1 MSVVVDLIEDVVG
14 GAVEAV
20 GDVVEFAGDVLG
32 DAVEAVDKYVIQPIL
47 DDPLTAIATAA
58 AYMYGIPLTGIQ
70 GGAVAAGLANT
81 GAGLLQGEEFDEAVK
96 GGVVAGVTIAGT
108 EAIGNYFSGAEGAAG
123 AGVEGGFGGEF
134 APEVGVDIDAF
145 GNVIEPMS
153 YSSIPGPE
161 TALADFSSGAG
172 SFAVPGGI
180 DQYVPADYS
189 LLPGTPDAAMPV
201 NARLPG
207 GSYLENAGGLDYG
220 SGLNINQTASTG
232 LNVPGVTTGM
242 TPSVATPGVEPLNIQ
257 DVWNQGVAQIAPG
270 DGLSGLDASLD
281 VLPRDYMTGEIDFS
295 KAYDLGYGTEAPY
308 TPGISDYGG
317 PPIEVTPEGV
327 EIVNRDFA
335 YEPGKEF
342 SLGDT
347 LSSIGDVA
355 METGKAGIS
364 FAMDNPMLTLGALTL
379 ATMPGMPQPPQR
391 GAGESDADFAARMA
405 EFETKLKLYN
415 YERSRQDPVGD
426 ITQYGYGPQQR
437 FFSDSQF
444 VPVEPIEGMEAGG
457 SVGNPFAEIKRNDEL
472 AQDRFVGDVN
482 RHLGE
487 LIALYKIGDPRVR
500 AKDLLPYFPGYS
512 EYDIANM
519 FGTTTESASPLMSEK
534 IRPFTPEM
542 IEGVQKRGEA
552 VQSDFDRM
560 VREGRLLDP
569 MNPKKTMELAMGGLI
584 GDNMPDYYQYGQQ
597 PMQQMQRPLGMAA
610 GGQMIRSPLAMGGV
624 TDGRSDDVPAVLS
637 DGEYVFDAE
646 TVALLGNGSSEAGA
660 ALLDRMRQDIRK
672 HKGENLARGEIS
684 PDAKNPLA
692 YLRG

>member
-32 DAVEAVDKYVIQPIL
+32 DAVEAVDKYVVQPIL
-47 DDPLTAIATAA
+47 DDPLTAIATGA

-96 GGVVAGVTIAGT
+96 GGVLAGVTIAGT

-123 AGVEGGFGGEF
+123 AGVEGGFGGDF
-134 APEVGVDIDAF
+134 VPEVGVDIDAF
-145 GNVIEPMS
+145 GNVIDPMANP
-153 YSSIPGPE
+153 YATYAADIGPQ
-161 TALADFSSGAG
+161 TALADFSAGAG
-172 SFAVPGGI
+172 SFGVPAGI
-180 DQYVPADYS
+180 DQYVPGDYS

-201 NARLPG
+201 NARLSG
-207 GSYLENAGGLDYG
+207 GQYLENAGGLDLG
-220 SGLNINQTASTG
+220 KGLNVNQTGSTG

-242 TPSVATPGVEPLNIQ
+242 TPSVATPSVEPLNIQ
-257 DVWNQGVAQIAPG
+257 DIWNEGVAQIAPG
-270 DGLSGLDASLD
+270 DGLSRLDASLD

-295 KAYDLGYGTEAPY
+295 KAYDLGYGTDAPY
-308 TPGISDYGG
+308 TPGVSDYGG
-317 PPIEVTPEGV
+317 PPIEMTPEGV

-342 SLGDT
+342 SVGDT
-347 LSSIGDVA
+347 LSAIGDVA
-355 METGKAGIS
+355 METGKAGLS

-379 ATMPGMPQPPQR
+379 ATMPEMPQPPQR
-391 GAGESDADFAARMA
+391 GAGESDADFARRMA

-444 VPVEPIEGMEAGG
+444 VPVEPIEPLGVANGGMINA
-457 SVGNPFAEIKRNDEL
+457 
-472 AQDRFVGDVN
+472 
-482 RHLGE
+482 
-487 LIALYKIGDPRVR
+487 
-500 AKDLLPYFPGYS
+500 
-512 EYDIANM
+512 DIPA
-519 FGTTTESASPLMSEK
+519 
-534 IRPFTPEM
+534 
-542 IEGVQKRGEA
+542 
-552 VQSDFDRM
+552 
-560 VREGRLLDP
+560 
-569 MNPKKTMELAMGGLI
+569 
-584 GDNMPDYYQYGQQ
+584 YYQYGQAPQ
-597 PMQQMQRPLGMAA
+597 PMMPQQGPIGMAA

-672 HKGENLARGEIS
+672 HKGESLARGEIS